1 MVTAA
6 DCGMW
11 HFAVMG
17 AALSWE
23 IQPHWTALIVH
34 AFDALTQVIRWVVV
48 FVIAGQKNCI
58 EFFNRRFRCDTVVS
72 TPCVPHLG
80 GVRIGMLRWMGCG
93 RMLTGRPRCISTRSS
108 RSWTICKDPFIFP
121 EKNTK
126 KLIDFYPRF
135 WKCKTWLIPSC
146 FHSSQKC
153 IWSWLQRLC
162 GAKPE
167 VHRNA
172 KLHNQ
177 PSSALH
183 NHPLHCI
190 WVPFCNFAL
199 KLLLRSDYILVPLYP
214 YGYFHQTSTT
224 EDFDV
229 MAQKRVILILA
240 VCKIELKL

>member
-17 AALSWE
+17 VALSWE

-58 EFFNRRFRCDTVVS
+58 EFFNRRFRCDMVVS

-126 KLIDFYPRF
+126 MFSSSILKMQNLVDPELFSFKSKVHLKLAAKALWSQTRGAQ
-135 WKCKTWLIPSC
+135 KCKTAQPTVL
-146 FHSSQKC
+146 
-153 IWSWLQRLC
+153 R
-162 GAKPE
+162 A
-167 VHRNA
+167 A
-172 KLHNQ
+172 Q
-177 PSSALH
+177 PSTALH
-183 NHPLHCI
+183 LG
-190 WVPFCNFAL
+190 PFLQFC
-199 KLLLRSDYILVPLYP
+199 
-214 YGYFHQTSTT
+214 T
-224 EDFDV
+224 
-229 MAQKRVILILA
+229 
-240 VCKIELKL
+240 